1 VTELG
6 GIVDVS
12 ASYGSSTEFV
22 GRIKSPNEMSEKVLA
37 SVKNKK
43 ILPFAV
49 DISAVVLQTGKTL
62 KSKGLQNI
70 QCTMTIN

>member
-1 VTELG
+1 
-6 GIVDVS
+6 
-12 ASYGSSTEFV
+12 
-22 GRIKSPNEMSEKVLA
+22 MSEKVLA

-49 DISAVVLQTGKTL
+49 DISAVVLQTGKNS
-62 KSKGLQNI
+62 KKVKGLQNI